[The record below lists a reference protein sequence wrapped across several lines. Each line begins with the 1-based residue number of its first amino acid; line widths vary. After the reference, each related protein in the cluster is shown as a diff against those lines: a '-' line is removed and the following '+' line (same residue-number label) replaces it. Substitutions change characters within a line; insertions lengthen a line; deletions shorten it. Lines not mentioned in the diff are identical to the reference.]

1 MASEETTQIE
11 SRLGLTCVLVLAAL
25 SGATCLYIGTTD
37 HGIYHPDEIYQT
49 LEVAHRLVYGFGLR
63 AWEWEIGARNV
74 ALPGLLAPS
83 LGVSK
88 LLGLESSPS
97 YLWPTAAFSALLHAA
112 TVAGTYRLAR
122 TWRADRWCAAA
133 GAILFAA
140 APAAL
145 YFSHRALPEVLSAP
159 FVVWGLALALNPSS
173 SDSGAISGEPRSR
186 RLVGLSLLG
195 ASLLLRPHNALF
207 CLALALILRFREPR
221 ERYLEAIRTFAVWGL
236 LYGLI
241 DFLYWGI
248 PYQSA
253 GAYLRFNLLM
263 DGTTDYYGA
272 SSFFT
277 YLWSYFQTMG
287 VVGGIV
293 LVAALAALRRAR
305 RLWLV
310 AGVFFLAH
318 QLFPHRQL
326 RFLYVLFPLVSALA
340 GIGLSLILDRISA
353 PKWGAGAAVAIL
365 TTAALASTVYR
376 WPRLDFGDLGQA
388 DTLRVEPSRSAH
400 RFRHDVNRLLA
411 RAHDQTDLCGL
422 KLERYW
428 AVKTGGLTYLHRDVP
443 VYHPLNPA
451 PSESHYNYVLR
462 PRTDAS
468 HEGSSDPG
476 GRDERIVA
484 NRGNSEL
491 IRTDTDSCSRN
502 PNYEPRIFRPN

>member
-1 MASEETTQIE
+1 MPSEETTQPE
-11 SRLGLTCVLVLAAL
+11 GRLGLVCVLTLAAL
-25 SGATCLYIGTTD
+25 SGATSLYIGTTD

-49 LEVAHRLVYGFGLR
+49 LEVAHRLVYGFGLQ

-74 ALPGLLAPS
+74 ALPGLLVPA

-88 LLGLESSPS
+88 LLGLESSPT
-97 YLWPTAAFSALLHAA
+97 YLWPTSAFAALLHAA
-112 TVAGTYRLAR
+112 TVAGTYQLAR
-122 TWRADRWCAAA
+122 TCRADRWCAFA
-133 GAILFAA
+133 GATLFAA
-140 APAAL
+140 APATL

-159 FVVWGLALALNPSS
+159 FVVWGLALALKPANPASETNS
-173 SDSGAISGEPRSR
+173 QQARIW

-195 ASLLLRPHNALF
+195 ASVLLRPHNALF
-207 CLALALILRFREPR
+207 CLALGLFFRFREPR
-221 ERYLEAIRTFAVWGL
+221 DRYLEAVRTFAVWGL

-272 SSFFT
+272 SSFFA
-277 YLWSYFQTMG
+277 YLWSHFQTNG
-287 VVGGIV
+287 VVGGLV
-293 LVAALAALRRAR
+293 LTASLVALRRGR

-318 QLFPHRQL
+318 QLFPHKQL
-326 RFLYVLFPLVSALA
+326 RFLYVLLPLLSALA
-340 GIGLSLILDRISA
+340 GVGLGLVLDRISA
-353 PKWGAGAAVAIL
+353 PKWGVGAAVAIL
-365 TTAALASTVYR
+365 TTAALASTAYR

-388 DTLRVEPSRSAH
+388 ATLRVERSRSAH

-443 VYHPLNPA
+443 IYHPLNPA
-451 PSESHYNYVLR
+451 PDASHYNYVVH
-462 PRTDAS
+462 PGTDRS
-468 HEGSSDPG
+468 RDGSSDPG
-476 GRDERIVA
+476 RRDERIVA
-484 NRGNSEL
+484 THGDAEL
-491 IRTDTDSCSRN
+491 LRATDAGCARD
-502 PNYEPRIFRPN
+502 PNYEPRIFRPE